1 MCLSNVSAWSRRQSY
16 MTRIFGLFVQETSS
30 QDMAQLH
37 AGQCAGGLPSPL
49 HASETKLA
57 GNAHFQSA
65 TTFWPMGQHVRDSG
79 IQGQAK
85 GLHPVEMGQA
95 STQAPDLGL
104 VYERRA
110 EKGFD
115 YLPSVKAQSEPYN
128 LGTRSECNGE
138 PRTAAGTPQRP
149 NVASDAGLIGIRRAA
164 DSLCRLRADAV
175 HHSRLAEIITV
186 VCQVVRWA

>member
-1 MCLSNVSAWSRRQSY
+1 
-16 MTRIFGLFVQETSS
+16 
-30 QDMAQLH
+30 MAQLH

-57 GNAHFQSA
+57 GNAQFQSA
-65 TTFWPMGQHVRDSG
+65 TSFRPMGQYVRAPR
-79 IQGQAK
+79 IKGQAK

-95 STQAPDLGL
+95 STQAPDVGL
-104 VYERRA
+104 VFERRA

-128 LGTRSECNGE
+128 LGTRSECDGK
-138 PRTAAGTPQRP
+138 PPTAVRAPQRP

-175 HHSRLAEIITV
+175 HHSRLAEIIPV